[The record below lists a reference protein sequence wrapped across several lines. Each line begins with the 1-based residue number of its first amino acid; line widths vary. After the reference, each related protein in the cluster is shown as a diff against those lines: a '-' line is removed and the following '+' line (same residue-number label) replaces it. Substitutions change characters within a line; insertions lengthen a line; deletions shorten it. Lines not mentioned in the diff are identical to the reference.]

1 VGEKPADQGRLMNAP
16 DKHLGPA
23 ELTRLLQV
31 EFPQSFATE
40 GAMMIE
46 EAVPMRAR
54 VRLPFHDR
62 HLRPGGTIAGPAM
75 FGLADC
81 ALYIAVLATIGWVP
95 MAVTTNLTI
104 NFMSKPEPGDI
115 VGDCRLLKLGKKLA
129 VGEVYI
135 HSAGRDDAVAHAVGT
150 YSIPPR

>member
-1 VGEKPADQGRLMNAP
+1 MNAP
-16 DKHLGPA
+16 PKHLGPD
-23 ELTRLLQV
+23 ELTRLLV
-31 EFPQSFATE
+31 REFPQSFAAD

-95 MAVTTNLTI
+95 MAVTTNLSI
-104 NFMSKPEPGDI
+104 NFMSKPQPGDI

>member
-1 VGEKPADQGRLMNAP
+1 MNAP
-16 DKHLGPA
+16 PKHLGPD
-23 ELTRLLQV
+23 ELTRLLV
-31 EFPQSFATE
+31 REFPQSFAAD

-95 MAVTTNLTI
+95 MAVTTNLSI
-104 NFMSKPEPGDI
+104 NFMSRPQPGDI

>member
-1 VGEKPADQGRLMNAP
+1 MNAP
-16 DKHLGPA
+16 PKHLGPD
-23 ELTRLLQV
+23 ELTRLLV
-31 EFPQSFATE
+31 KEFPQSFAAD

-95 MAVTTNLTI
+95 MAVTTNLSI
-104 NFMSKPEPGDI
+104 NFMSRPQPGDI

>member
-1 VGEKPADQGRLMNAP
+1 MNAP
-16 DKHLGPA
+16 PKHLGPA
-23 ELTRLLQV
+23 ELTRLLEK
-31 EFPQSFATE
+31 EFPQSFAAE

-104 NFMSKPEPGDI
+104 NFMSKPQPGDI
-115 VGDCRLLKLGKKLA
+115 VGDCRLLKIGKKLA

>member
-1 VGEKPADQGRLMNAP
+1 MSRGGALPGPEQLM
-16 DKHLGPA
+16 
-23 ELTRLLQV
+23 RLLEK
-31 EFPQSFATE
+31 EFPQSFT
-40 GAMMIE
+40 GPSAMTIERAEPMI
-46 EAVPMRAR
+46 AR

-81 ALYIAVLATIGWVP
+81 ALYIAVLASIGWVP
-95 MAVTTNLTI
+95 MAVTTNLSI
-104 NFMSKPEPGDI
+104 NFLSKPAPGD
-115 VGDCRLLKLGKKLA
+115 VLADCRLLKLGKKLA

-135 HSAGRDDAVAHAVGT
+135 HSDGRDDAVAHAVGT

>member
-1 VGEKPADQGRLMNAP
+1 MNAP
-16 DKHLGPA
+16 QRHLGPA
-23 ELTRLLQV
+23 ELTRLLQT
-31 EFPQSFATE
+31 EFPQSFAAE

-104 NFMSKPEPGDI
+104 NFMSKPAPGDI

>member
-1 VGEKPADQGRLMNAP
+1 MTAQH
-16 DKHLGPA
+16 KHLGPD
-23 ELTRLLQV
+23 ELTVLLRK
-31 EFPQSFATE
+31 EFPQSFAFD
-40 GAMMIE
+40 GAMLIE

-54 VRLPFHDR
+54 VRLPFHER

-95 MAVTTNLTI
+95 LAVTTNLTI
-104 NFMSKPEPGDI
+104 NFMSKPQPGDI
-115 VGDCRLLKLGKKLA
+115 VGECRLLKLGKKLA

>member
-1 VGEKPADQGRLMNAP
+1 MNP
-16 DKHLGPA
+16 PLKHLGPD
-23 ELTRLLQV
+23 ELTDLLRK
-31 EFPQSFATE
+31 EFPQSFAFD
-40 GAMMIE
+40 GAMLIE

-104 NFMSKPEPGDI
+104 NFMSKPQPGDI

-129 VGEVYI
+129 VGEVSI

>member
-1 VGEKPADQGRLMNAP
+1 MTPPHKR
-16 DKHLGPA
+16 LGPE
-23 ELTRLLQV
+23 ELTSLLAV
-31 EFPQSFATE
+31 EFPQSFTGA
-40 GAMMIE
+40 GAMLIE

-95 MAVTTNLTI
+95 MAVTTNLSI
-104 NFMSKPEPGDI
+104 NFMSKPQPGDI

>member
-1 VGEKPADQGRLMNAP
+1 MNAP
-16 DKHLGPA
+16 QRHLGPA
-23 ELTRLLQV
+23 ELTRLLQT
-31 EFPQSFATE
+31 EFPQSFAAE

>member
-1 VGEKPADQGRLMNAP
+1 MNAP

-23 ELTRLLQV
+23 ELTRLLQT
-31 EFPQSFATE
+31 EFPQSFAAE

>member
-1 VGEKPADQGRLMNAP
+1 MTAQH
-16 DKHLGPA
+16 KHLGPD
-23 ELTRLLQV
+23 ELTVLLRK
-31 EFPQSFATE
+31 EFPQSFAFD
-40 GAMMIE
+40 GAMLIE

-104 NFMSKPEPGDI
+104 NFMAKPQPGDI
-115 VGDCRLLKLGKKLA
+115 VGECRLLKLGKKDKA
-129 VGEVYI
+129 
-135 HSAGRDDAVAHAVGT
+135 T
-150 YSIPPR
+150 

>member
-1 VGEKPADQGRLMNAP
+1 MNAP
-16 DKHLGPA
+16 PRHLGPD
-23 ELTRLLQV
+23 ELTRLLV
-31 EFPQSFATE
+31 NEFPQSFAAE

-46 EAVPMRAR
+46 DAVPMRAR

-95 MAVTTNLTI
+95 MAVTTNLSI
-104 NFMSKPEPGDI
+104 NFMSKPQPGDI

>member
-1 VGEKPADQGRLMNAP
+1 MTAQH
-16 DKHLGPA
+16 KHLGPD
-23 ELTRLLQV
+23 ELTVFLRK
-31 EFPQSFATE
+31 EFPQSFAFD
-40 GAMMIE
+40 GAMLIE

-54 VRLPFHDR
+54 VRLPFHER

-115 VGDCRLLKLGKKLA
+115 VGECRLLKLGKKLA
-129 VGEVYI
+129 VGEVSI

>member
-1 VGEKPADQGRLMNAP
+1 MNAP
-16 DKHLGPA
+16 PKHLGPD
-23 ELTRLLQV
+23 ELTRLLV
-31 EFPQSFATE
+31 REFPQSFAAD

>member
-1 VGEKPADQGRLMNAP
+1 MTAQH
-16 DKHLGPA
+16 KHLGPD
-23 ELTRLLQV
+23 ELTVLLRK
-31 EFPQSFATE
+31 EFPQSFAFD
-40 GAMMIE
+40 GAMLIE
-46 EAVPMRAR
+46 EAVPMRSR
-54 VRLPFHDR
+54 VRLPFHER

-81 ALYIAVLATIGWVP
+81 ALYIAVLATIGWAP

-104 NFMSKPEPGDI
+104 NFMSKPQPGDI
-115 VGDCRLLKLGKKLA
+115 VGECRLLKLGKKLA

>member
-1 VGEKPADQGRLMNAP
+1 MNAP
-16 DKHLGPA
+16 QRHLGPA
-23 ELTRLLQV
+23 ELTRLLQT
-31 EFPQSFATE
+31 EFPQSFAAE

-104 NFMSKPEPGDI
+104 NFMSKPQPGDI

>member
-1 VGEKPADQGRLMNAP
+1 MNTQV
-16 DKHLGPA
+16 KHLGPDDLA
-23 ELTRLLQV
+23 ALLRT
-31 EFPQSFATE
+31 EFPQSFAAE
-40 GAMMIE
+40 GAMLIE

-54 VRLPFHDR
+54 VRLPFHAR

-104 NFMSKPEPGDI
+104 NFMSNPQPGDI
-115 VGDCRLLKLGKKLA
+115 LGDCHLLKLGKKLA

-150 YSIPPR
+150 YSIPPRG

>member
-1 VGEKPADQGRLMNAP
+1 MNTQV
-16 DKHLGPA
+16 KHLGPDDLA
-23 ELTRLLQV
+23 ALLRT
-31 EFPQSFATE
+31 EFPQSFAAE
-40 GAMMIE
+40 GAMLIE

-54 VRLPFHDR
+54 VRLPFHAR

-104 NFMSKPEPGDI
+104 NFMSKPQPGDI

-150 YSIPPR
+150 YSIPPRG

>member
-1 VGEKPADQGRLMNAP
+1 MNAP
-16 DKHLGPA
+16 PKHLGPD
-23 ELTRLLQV
+23 ELTRLLV
-31 EFPQSFATE
+31 REFPQSFAAD

-46 EAVPMRAR
+46 EAVPMRER

-135 HSAGRDDAVAHAVGT
+135 HSAGRDDAGAHAVGT

>member
-1 VGEKPADQGRLMNAP
+1 MNAP
-16 DKHLGPA
+16 QRHLGPA
-23 ELTRLLQV
+23 ELTRLLQT
-31 EFPQSFATE
+31 EFPQSFAAE

-150 YSIPPR
+150 YSIPPRQLMSVDRG

>member
-1 VGEKPADQGRLMNAP
+1 MNAP
-16 DKHLGPA
+16 PKHLGPD
-23 ELTRLLQV
+23 ELTRLLV
-31 EFPQSFATE
+31 REFPQSFAAD

-95 MAVTTNLTI
+95 MAVTTNLSI
-104 NFMSKPEPGDI
+104 NFMSRPQPGDI

-135 HSAGRDDAVAHAVGT
+135 HSAGRDDAVAHAVGA

>member
-1 VGEKPADQGRLMNAP
+1 MTAQH
-16 DKHLGPA
+16 KHLGRD
-23 ELTRLLQV
+23 ELTVLLRK
-31 EFPQSFATE
+31 EFPQLFAFD
-40 GAMMIE
+40 GAMLIE

-54 VRLPFHDR
+54 VRLPFHER
-62 HLRPGGTIAGPAM
+62 HLRPGGTVAGPAM

-81 ALYIAVLATIGWVP
+81 ALYIAVLATIGWTP
-95 MAVTTNLTI
+95 LAVTTNLTI
-104 NFMSKPEPGDI
+104 NFMSKPQPGDI
-115 VGDCRLLKLGKKLA
+115 IGDCRLLKIGKKLA